1 MKRVNIL
8 EEAPEAYKAMR
19 SLEEY
24 LAHTQLTPIEL
35 ELVKLRASQMN
46 GCAFCLNMHTRD
58 ALKHG
63 ERVQRIVVLPGWRET
78 DLFSESER
86 ALLALTEEVTLIHQG
101 GVSEET
107 YRQAE
112 VVFGREKLAQIIMA
126 IVTINGWNR
135 IAITAH
141 APVKKEVYE
150 TTGG

>member
-8 EEAPEAYKAMR
+8 EQAPEAYKAMR
-19 SLEEY
+19 GLEEY
-24 LAHTQLTPIEL
+24 LANTQITPIEL
-35 ELVKLRASQMN
+35 ELIKLRASQIN

-86 ALLALTEEVTLIHQG
+86 ALLALTEEITLIHQG

-107 YRQAE
+107 YQQAE
-112 VVFGREKLAQIIMA
+112 AAFGKKKLAEVIMA

-141 APVKKEVYE
+141 AAVEKESY
-150 TTGG
+150 G